1 MIVPFIAS
9 DLREINSSS
18 LAYIGDAVYELYS
31 RCHVSLRSSSQ
42 SGKMHKMTIKY
53 VSAQSQA
60 LAIRALE
67 PELTETEADF
77 FRRGKNSNPGTMAK
91 NSSPADYMYA
101 TGFEALVGYLF
112 LNNEEERLE
121 YIIHKAF
128 EVIDSEG

>member
-42 SGKMHKMTIKY
+42 SGKMHKMTVKY

-67 PELTETEADF
+67 PELTEAEADF

-91 NSSPADYMYA
+91 NSSPVDYMYA

-121 YIIHKAF
+121 YIINKAF